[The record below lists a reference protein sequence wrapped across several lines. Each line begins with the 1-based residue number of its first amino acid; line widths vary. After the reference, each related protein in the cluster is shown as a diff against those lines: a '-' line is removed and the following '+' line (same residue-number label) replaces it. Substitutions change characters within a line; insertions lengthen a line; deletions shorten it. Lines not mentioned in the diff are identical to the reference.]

1 MVPPHRAAILDDR
14 VSFEQAATLPIAGLT
29 ALRALR
35 AGGSV
40 VGRNVLV
47 TGATGAV
54 GHFAVQL
61 AVLSGAYVT
70 AQVRTPERDA
80 QARALGAARVVT
92 TLDDPSLGP
101 FHLVLDGIGGPML
114 TGAIHRM
121 APEATAVVYGGS
133 GGTTGLHLRDF
144 STQAWNGKVMGLIS
158 ELPELTKGEDIALL
172 ARLVADGRLRP
183 LIGWTRNW
191 TQTPEAFEALARR
204 EIRGKAILL
213 RT

>member
-1 MVPPHRAAILDDR
+1 M
-14 VSFEQAATLPIAGLT
+14 
-29 ALRALR
+29 
-35 AGGSV
+35 
-40 VGRNVLV
+40 
-47 TGATGAV
+47 
-54 GHFAVQL
+54 QL